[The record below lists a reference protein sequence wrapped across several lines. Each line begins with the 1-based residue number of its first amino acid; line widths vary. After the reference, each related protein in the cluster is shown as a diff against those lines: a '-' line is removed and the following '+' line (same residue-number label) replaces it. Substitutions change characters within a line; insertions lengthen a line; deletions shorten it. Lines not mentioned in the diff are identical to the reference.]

1 MLRVGQLQRR
11 QTLKDAV
18 IEIKLQCIKPRQEFP
33 GGYAAVPAGR
43 KASAGSIAAQGARRA
58 GAGARASQRA
68 SMGCSS
74 VKNWAETRTRA
85 VSIPQGAGAGKGA
98 AAVNGCILFSKRRVK
113 QVSSRFSDLQRI
125 NLLI

>member
-1 MLRVGQLQRR
+1 MLRVVQLQRR

-18 IEIKLQCIKPRQEFP
+18 IEIKLQCIKPEQEFP
-33 GGYAAVPAGR
+33 GGYAVVPAGR

-58 GAGARASQRA
+58 GARASRQA

-74 VKNWAETRTRA
+74 VKNWAEMRTRA
-85 VSIPQGAGAGKGA
+85 VSIPQGAGTGKGA
-98 AAVNGCILFSKRRVK
+98 AVVNVCVLFSKQRVK

-125 NLLI
+125 NLLV